1 MVRLKEAQ
9 LNAFGKFIKKKIS
22 LADGLQVFY
31 GDNEAGKSTL
41 QLFIKTM
48 LYGISNQRKS
58 ASVVLRDRERMIPWG
73 EKYAEGIL
81 KLTADGKQ
89 IEIYRRIGK
98 TPAGDKLEVMDALT
112 GEVLSEFSGTEPGD
126 VLFGIPVEVFEKTFW
141 IRQGSSF
148 PVGTDEELSR
158 RLMNLQTTGAEE
170 ISYDATKEALEQIR
184 KSLRAKDKRGVPGI
198 LDTLYQEK
206 DAKTQERFQL
216 LSQREQRKADK
227 ERYEAAKLQLKSAQK
242 TGDEL
247 TRLMEKQQQLQKMQA
262 QHAKLREAKR
272 LEQLIKQIE
281 ESERNQIFQSLT
293 DAMLQEAEN
302 AKRRIETLDQMSEIG
317 YDKGELEKKIRKR
330 ARQTKTGKLL
340 LGIGAMLLLLS
351 LILGVARIP
360 LWYLYLGCGSFFA
373 LATGLSGAW
382 IFKTTKTALFELY
395 QEQSRIQEEETN
407 RQEDLKVQS
416 ELLSDI
422 LEQFSCKTVEELR
435 QGSEDAR
442 KAKLE
447 AESYKNAYHL
457 LLNDD
462 DLNMQLEEL
471 TEDDKALLQRNLA
484 EELQRNQ
491 EQKMEILRV
500 MKDFEGKLSYV
511 YQGGRNPADVEAE
524 LSQIDEQIVK
534 AQTRLKAIEL
544 AQQVFQKVYEERK
557 TEFAPQVN
565 AKVNEFLDILLSG
578 KYQDVRVS
586 DSYRMRIGA
595 DNGKSVE
602 AEYVSSGTYEQI
614 YFALRLALGELIG
627 NGKEPL
633 FLDDFLVNYD
643 DLRAKK
649 AVTLLK
655 ELSQTRQIFLF
666 TCHQRVCEFA
676 QEVSAVINDLEEEI
690 EDVC

>member
-1 MVRLKEAQ
+1 MVCLKEAQ
-9 LNAFGKFIKKKIS
+9 LNAFGKFNKKKIS
-22 LADGLQVFY
+22 FSDGLQIFY

-41 QLFIKTM
+41 QLFLKTM
-48 LYGISNQRKS
+48 LYGIPNQRKS
-58 ASVVLRDRERMIPWG
+58 AGMVLRDRERMIPWG

-81 KLTADGKQ
+81 KLTVDGKQ

-112 GEVLSEFSGTEPGD
+112 GEALPEFSGLEPGD

-158 RLMNLQTTGAEE
+158 RLMNLQDTGTEE
-170 ISYDATKEALEQIR
+170 ISFDATKEALEQIK

-198 LDTLYQEK
+198 LDALYQEK
-206 DAKTQERFQL
+206 EAKTQERFQL

-227 ERYEAAKLQLKSAQK
+227 ERYETAKLQLESAQK
-242 TGDEL
+242 NGDEL

-272 LEQLIKQIE
+272 LKDLVKQIE
-281 ESERNQIFQSLT
+281 ESECYQTFQSMT
-293 DAMLQEAEN
+293 DAILEEAKN

-317 YDKGELEKKIRKR
+317 YDKGELEEKIQKR
-330 ARQTKTGKLL
+330 ARQTKIGKVL
-340 LGIGAMLLLLS
+340 LGIGAMLLLVS
-351 LILGVARIP
+351 LILGVVRIP

-373 LATGLSGAW
+373 LATGLSGVW
-382 IFKTTKTALFELY
+382 MFKTAKTALQELKE
-395 QEQSRIQEEETN
+395 EQSRIQEEETN
-407 RQEDLKVQS
+407 RQEDLNEQS
-416 ELLSDI
+416 DLLSGI
-422 LEQFSCKTVEELR
+422 LTQFSCKSVEELR

-447 AESYKNAYHL
+447 AESYKTAYHTL
-457 LLNDD
+457 LSDD
-462 DLNMQLEEL
+462 DLNVQLEEL
-471 TEDDKALLQRNLA
+471 TEDDQALLERNLA

-500 MKDFEGKLSYV
+500 MKDFEGRLSYV
-511 YQGGRNPADVEAE
+511 YQGGRNPADVESE
-524 LSQIDEQIVK
+524 LSQIEEQIVK
-534 AQTRLKAIEL
+534 AQTRLKAVEL

-586 DSYRMRIGA
+586 DSYRMRIGN
-595 DNGKSVE
+595 DSGKTVE

-627 NGKEPL
+627 NGQEPL

-666 TCHQRVCEFA
+666 TCHQRICEFA
-676 QEVSAVINDLEEEI
+676 QEISAVMNDLEEEI